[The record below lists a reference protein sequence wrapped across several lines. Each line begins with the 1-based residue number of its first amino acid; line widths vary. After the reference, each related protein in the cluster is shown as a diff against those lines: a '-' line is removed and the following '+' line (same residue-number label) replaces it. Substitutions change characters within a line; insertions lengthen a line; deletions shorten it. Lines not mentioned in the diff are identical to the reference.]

1 MKVALYARVSTDEQD
16 TKGQEERL
24 KQWASLYQHEVVGL
38 WRDKQSGK
46 DDNRE
51 QFQIMLGIRG
61 YNAIVV
67 TKLDRVM
74 RSLIHL
80 ENLIAALDRRK
91 IALISIDD
99 GIDTS
104 GEGDDPSRQ
113 LIRRIIGS
121 VAEWERKQIVSRV
134 NEGMARAKKYG
145 TKTGKP
151 IGRPRLP
158 DDKVSTDAL
167 RMRERRRTK
176 PPSLSLNTSESKIE
190 VEQSSR
196 FVRVKP

>member
-1 MKVALYARVSTDEQD
+1 LLKVALYARVSTDEQD

-51 QFQIMLGIRG
+51 QFQIMLGIHG

-145 TKTGKP
+145 TRTGKP
-151 IGRPRLP
+151 IGRPKIPL
-158 DDKVSTDAL
+158 DELTKEGL
-167 RMRERRRTK
+167 RSRQRRSN
-176 PPSLSLNTSESKIE
+176 PPLDSLNIKEAKSDDVQT
-190 VEQSSR
+190 
-196 FVRVKP
+196 